1 MRRRALA
8 AAVGSTFLAGC
19 SFAPAYEKPVLAVP
33 DQYKELGA
41 WQPAAPGDAG
51 PRGDWWRE
59 YQDTRLDELEAQ
71 VEQASPDLAAAVDH
85 HAAAQAFA
93 AEARGGLYPQ
103 VDAQAWATDN
113 RQSDNRPLR
122 SPSQPTHYHDY
133 AVGAQLTY
141 EFDLWGRVRNQVA
154 AAEASEQASA
164 ADLASVRLSLQADVA
179 DFYIALRGLDAESK
193 LLSDTIDAYRRAL
206 ELTQSRFQGGVA
218 SGLDVARAQNQL
230 DTARAQ
236 ATDVRARRALYEH
249 AIARLVGAPASS
261 FTIAP
266 AVIELPLPSVP
277 VSLPSTLLER
287 RPDVAAAERR
297 AAAANA
303 QIGVARAAFFPSIG
317 LSATGGFQDT
327 GSGDLLSAP
336 NLFWSIGPR
345 AFLTLFDAG
354 RRSAREAQ
362 AMAAFAETGERYRAI
377 ALTAFQ
383 QVEDNL
389 ALLNLLGE
397 EMQDVDAAVASAQR
411 SLDLALDRY
420 RNGAVNYLE
429 VVVSQTVV
437 LQAQRAALVLRDRRL
452 QASVGLVRALG
463 GGWKGIAAADAV
475 ATAASASASSRH

>member
-1 MRRRALA
+1 
-8 AAVGSTFLAGC
+8 
-19 SFAPAYEKPVLAVP
+19 
-33 DQYKELGA
+33 
-41 WQPAAPGDAG
+41 
-51 PRGDWWRE
+51 
-59 YQDTRLDELEAQ
+59 
-71 VEQASPDLAAAVDH
+71 
-85 HAAAQAFA
+85 
-93 AEARGGLYPQ
+93 
-103 VDAQAWATDN
+103 
-113 RQSDNRPLR
+113 
-122 SPSQPTHYHDY
+122 
-133 AVGAQLTY
+133 
-141 EFDLWGRVRNQVA
+141 
-154 AAEASEQASA
+154 
-164 ADLASVRLSLQADVA
+164 
-179 DFYIALRGLDAESK
+179 
-193 LLSDTIDAYRRAL
+193 
-206 ELTQSRFQGGVA
+206 
-218 SGLDVARAQNQL
+218 VARAQNQL

-236 ATDVRARRALYEH
+236 STDVRARRALYEH

-261 FTIAP
+261 FTIAS
-266 AVIELPLPSVP
+266 AVVELPLPRVP

-297 AAAANA
+297 VAAANA

-362 AMAAFAETGERYRAI
+362 AMAVCAETGERYRAI

-397 EMQDVDAAVASAQR
+397 EMQDVDAAVTSAQR

-420 RNGAVNYLE
+420 RNGAVIYLE
-429 VVVSQTVV
+429 VVASQTVV
-437 LQAQRAALVLRDRRL
+437 LQAQRAVLILRDRRL

-463 GGWKGIAAADAV
+463 GGWQGLGAADV
-475 ATAASASASSRH
+475 VASAGSASAASSRH